1 MAQFFNFQGD
11 YFGIT
16 EKEVKKNTELYGYN
30 IYSKSDK
37 TKGASV
43 LQVLLSPSF
52 LLILTVGILSFFA
65 GSWAMGAATLIIDA
79 AYAGLEIF
87 IRLSADSRLAEINA
101 STVMKFRV
109 IRNGKLELVDKEN
122 IVPED
127 IIVVQAGER
136 VPVDAY
142 IQESRDLTANESVF
156 TGSNEPV
163 AKFPGAISKSDLK
176 PTFVYSGTKILTGI
190 AICKVIATGVDTKLY
205 HKKGEINNSHGY
217 YTKMEKT
224 VRRIVPLCFAVAVVL
239 SVAALIIRLING
251 SEILDTVIRAI
262 TLGLCFIPAGM
273 GTIIRFYYVKGASDM
288 ISKSAVVKSLCDIEK
303 LNSLSVLCVEKEG
316 AISKSS
322 VEVRGIYARSEE
334 LLYKI
339 AALAC
344 DRNTT
349 DEAEHALM
357 VKAAFFDENITDV
370 YEQNQFIEKIT
381 DNDLISGAL
390 WNIGGERLYCIK
402 GAPEQILPLCKFKS
416 DMLFAVQKKQKE
428 YYSSGC
434 QVMAFACAD
443 AETKDID
450 STAGF
455 TYTFIGFAAF
465 SAPLR
470 SSVSAAVKTC
480 RRSGV
485 KVVMLTEENPHVAEA
500 TGKMIG
506 LSGKTITGEEI
517 GAAMKYGGEI
527 KLDAD
532 IYAKISSEQKLYV
545 IDRLKKRGEV
555 VAMTGTRA
563 SDAEALELADVG
575 ITISQHTVGSTYE
588 SSDIIMNDD
597 NFASIADMIASARQ
611 IHRNIKRAV
620 GTIISGYSGL
630 IILTIINLFGNAE
643 LMLNPALIALIAMIL
658 LPSAA
663 LCYLGNRSDLKQ
675 NMPPS
680 RFVTSRKINYR
691 FLGRAVLSGFL
702 CGCVSII
709 SYMFMYNGANISF
722 ARSCAFISY
731 GICASLFSF
740 VRMSNRNPVKAA
752 LVAGKSSLG
761 LLLMALVPI
770 IVVYIPFINT
780 AFDLMAI
787 DLLALFIS
795 IVTGIIPVVGYILV
809 KKLINFK

>member
-16 EKEVKKNTELYGYN
+16 EKEVQKNTELYGYN
-30 IYSKSDK
+30 IYSKSDRK
-37 TKGASV
+37 SRSSV
-43 LQVLLSPSF
+43 LQVILSPSF
-52 LLILTVGILSFFA
+52 LLILLTVILSFSA
-65 GSWAMGAATLIIDA
+65 GSWGSGIAALIIDA
-79 AYAGLEIF
+79 VYAGLEIF
-87 IRLSADSRLAEINA
+87 IRLSADSRLEEINA
-101 STVMKFRV
+101 STAVKFRV
-109 IRNGKLELVDKEN
+109 IRGGKLELVDKEN

-142 IQESRDLTANESVF
+142 IQESRDLTANESIF

-163 AKFPGAISKSDLK
+163 AKFPGAISKSEFK
-176 PTFVYSGTKILTGI
+176 PTFVYSGTKILTGM
-190 AICKVIATGVDTKLY
+190 AICKVSATGVDTKLY
-205 HKKGEINNSHGY
+205 HKKGERNNSHGY

-224 VRRIVPLCFAVAVVL
+224 ARKLILLCSAIAAALAAV
-239 SVAALIIRLING
+239 ALIIRIVAG
-251 SEILDTVIRAI
+251 SEIIESVIRAA
-262 TLGLCFIPAGM
+262 TLGLCFIPTGI

-357 VKAAFFDENITDV
+357 VKAAFFDENITDI
-370 YEQNQFIEKIT
+370 YEQNRFIERIPE
-381 DNDLISGAL
+381 NDLMSGAL
-390 WNIGGERLYCIK
+390 WSVGGERLYCIK
-402 GAPEQILPLCKFKS
+402 GAPEQILPLCRFKS
-416 DMLFAVQKKQKE
+416 DTLFAVQKKQKE

-434 QVMAFACAD
+434 QVLAFACAN
-443 AETKDID
+443 AEEWDID

-506 LSGKTITGEEI
+506 LSGKTTTGEEI
-517 GAAMKYGGEI
+517 KAAMKYGGDI

-532 IYAKISSEQKLYV
+532 IYAKISPEQKLYV
-545 IDRLKKRGEV
+545 IDKLKKRGEV
-555 VAMTGTRA
+555 VAMTGTRT

-575 ITISQHTVGSTYE
+575 ITISQHTTGSTYE

-620 GTIISGYSGL
+620 GTVIAGYTGL
-630 IILTIINLFGNAE
+630 IILTMINLFGNAE
-643 LMLNPALIALIAMIL
+643 LMLNPALIALITMIL

-663 LCYLGNRSDLKQ
+663 LCYLENRSDLKQ

-680 RFVTSRKINYR
+680 KFVTSRKINYR
-691 FLGRAVLSGFL
+691 FLGQSVLYGFL

-709 SYMFMYNGANISF
+709 SYMFMYNGSNISF

-731 GICASLFSF
+731 GICTALFSF
-740 VRMSNRNPVKAA
+740 VRISNKNPLKAA
-752 LVAGKSSLG
+752 ILAGKSSFG
-761 LLLMALVPI
+761 LIVTAIVPI
-770 IVVYIPFINT
+770 IVVYIPFINS
-780 AFDLMAI
+780 AFNLMAI

-795 IVTGIIPVVGYILV
+795 VVTGVIPAVGYILV